1 MVRGLPMKL
10 FCKTNGGAVRVARK
24 RVSASNMVIVFIDI
38 LSSVGPF
45 KVCYAR
51 RGRIFQI
58 IFERILKPAVKE
70 NPAGRVSNAGQGG
83 ETGQNGLLAL
93 PPLLT

>member
-1 MVRGLPMKL
+1 
-10 FCKTNGGAVRVARK
+10 
-24 RVSASNMVIVFIDI
+24 
-38 LSSVGPF
+38 
-45 KVCYAR
+45 VCYAR

-70 NPAGRVSNAGQGG
+70 NPAGRVSNAGRGD